1 MINAKELRFPELSL
15 PLVFFVVVVVV
26 VVFQPIL
33 SQIHKRK

>member
-26 VVFQPIL
+26 VFQPIL